1 MEPVAATRIC
11 LTGAECTGKTT
22 LALALAARYAAPCS
36 PEFAREYAE
45 RVKRP
50 LTAADIDAIAAG
62 QIANE
67 DLASATGNPA
77 TGNPHLVIVDT
88 DLVSTVV
95 YSRHHYGDCPPWIER
110 AAEARRADLYLLL
123 DAGVPWTAD
132 GVRDSG
138 ARRDALHREFGE
150 TLRSMGAEVAAIGGS
165 WKERLERAVTLL
177 DSRLYRP

>member
-50 LTAADIDAIAAG
+50 LTLADVEEIAAG

-67 DLASATGNPA
+67 DLASV
-77 TGNPHLVIVDT
+77 TGNPHLVILDT

-95 YSRHHYGDCPPWIER
+95 YSRHHYGGCPPWIEQ
-110 AAEARRADLYLLL
+110 AATARRADLYLLL

-132 GVRDSG
+132 GVRDAG

-165 WKERLERAVTLL
+165 WEERLRRAVTLL
-177 DSRLYRP
+177 DSRLCRP